1 MPLLRGG
8 MYPFGLFRFGSANG
22 TYALAGTALYAKIG
36 VDHIFAVTLADSA
49 DRALLSASAAG
60 YAIIGNFV
68 SHGLIPPVLVSFIV
82 AYFPR
87 N

>member
-22 TYALAGTALYAKIG
+22 TYALASTALYAKIG
-36 VDHIFAVTLADSA
+36 VDHIFAVALADGT
-49 DRALLSASAAG
+49 DGALLGASAAG

-68 SHGLIPPVLVSFIV
+68 SHGFILLFLVTLIV